1 MLMTKPSPSDV
12 LPERAHAR
20 PIVRWV
26 GGKRWLVPV
35 ASQVAYEHL
44 QTTDGRYVE
53 PFLGGGAVAAD
64 LGLPDMLLADLC
76 EPLINAFQQLRRS
89 PDAVLWSLKNYRRRG
104 VDSDTYYKIRA
115 ERPRGKVQR
124 AAWMFYM
131 NTLGFN
137 GVYRENSKGIYNVP
151 YGVRKPGK
159 KLPGK
164 TPMVSHSFLTKTK
177 AKPFIEAIR
186 HAELVATDFR
196 TTIRRAGD
204 GDFIFVDSPYF
215 GVYANYLKEGFG
227 VGDHVDLAREL
238 RAAAE
243 ERGASFI
250 ATNNDVPEIRRLYR
264 WAHIT
269 RTGEFRRVN
278 RDAKKRGKVACLLIA
293 SSRDLLRS
301 AGI

>member
-1 MLMTKPSPSDV
+1 MQMTKPSLSEE
-12 LPERAHAR
+12 LPERAHAS

-26 GGKRWLVPV
+26 GGKRWLVPT
-35 ASQVAYEHL
+35 ASEIAYAHL
-44 QTTDGRYVE
+44 QTTDGRYIE

-64 LGLPDMLLADLC
+64 LGLPNMLLADLC
-76 EPLINAFQQLRRS
+76 EPLINAFQQVRRS
-89 PDAVLWSLKNYRRRG
+89 PDSVLWSLRNYRRRG
-104 VDSDTYYKIRA
+104 TDAETYYKIRA

-124 AAWMFYM
+124 AAWFFYM
-131 NTLGFN
+131 NALCFN
-137 GVYRENSKGIYNVP
+137 GVYRENAKGEYNVP

-164 TPMVSHSFLTKTK
+164 TPMVSHSFVNKTK
-177 AKPFIEAIR
+177 LKPFVEAIR
-186 HAELVATDFR
+186 SSELVASDFR
-196 TTIRRAGD
+196 PIIRRADD

-215 GVYANYLKEGFG
+215 GVYSNYLKEGFG
-227 VGDHVDLAREL
+227 VADHVDLAREL

-250 ATNNDVPEIRRLYR
+250 ATNNDTPEIRRLYR

-293 SSRDLLRS
+293 SSRDLVAS
-301 AGI
+301 AEI